1 MTKSRFALN
10 LLTVSVCILAF
21 ASFAQAQATRT
32 WVSGVGDDVNPCSR
46 TAPCKTFAGAI
57 SKTANGGE
65 INALDP
71 AGYGAVNITKSLTI
85 DGNETHASILASS
98 TTGIIVNA
106 TATDRVIIRNLSIN
120 GSGGNVSPFITGVD
134 GIRWLAGDKL
144 IIENCT
150 IFRFNNNLIN
160 VNKSTSGNL
169 VVNGLKGTTSL
180 GAVANQD
187 GGIRITTSAGTIR
200 ASIANSV
207 IQDCKIGI
215 SIQDNVFANIRDT
228 TITGNGG
235 ATDIGVRVATNA
247 AGATTRA
254 HLEGVTIS
262 QVNEGI
268 RTTTAGANLSV
279 QTFISNCN
287 IFKCTTAGVNT
298 GANAQVTSSIN
309 NRFHDN
315 GGDIA
320 GPFTTKAQQ

>member
-1 MTKSRFALN
+1 MTKSRFTLN
-10 LLTVSVCILAF
+10 LLAISVCILAC

-71 AGYGAVNITKSLTI
+71 AGYGAVTITKSITI

-98 TTGIIVNA
+98 TTGVIVNA
-106 TATDRVIIRNLSIN
+106 TSTDRVILRNLSIN

-144 IIENCT
+144 VVENCR

-160 VNKSTSGNL
+160 VNKTSGGNL
-169 VVNGLKGTTSL
+169 VINNLQGTTSL

-187 GGIRITTSAGTIR
+187 GGIRINTSAGTIR
-200 ASIANSV
+200 ATIDNSQ

-215 SIQDNVFANIRDT
+215 SLQDNVSATIRNT
-228 TITGNGG
+228 SITGNGG
-235 ATDIGVRVATNA
+235 ATDIGVRVATNGA
-247 AGATTRA
+247 AAQTRA
-254 HLEGVTIS
+254 NLENVTIS
-262 QVNEGI
+262 HVNEGV
-268 RTTTAGANLSV
+268 RSTTAGANLSV

-287 IFKCTTAGVNT
+287 IFKCSFAGVNT

-309 NRFHDN
+309 NRFVDN
-315 GGDIA
+315 AADIS